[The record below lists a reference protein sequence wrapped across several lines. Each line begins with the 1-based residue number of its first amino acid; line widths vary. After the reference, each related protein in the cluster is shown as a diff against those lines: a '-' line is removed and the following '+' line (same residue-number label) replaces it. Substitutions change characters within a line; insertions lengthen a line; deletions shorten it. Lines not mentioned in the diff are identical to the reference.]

1 MKFLPLAYLFFG
13 LSYSQKIRDLFHTKG
28 GTLVSLYPDD
38 CSYPCHHAS
47 NHKVGFTMT
56 VDVDGTCLEKLDLDA
71 ELSSFFREEPCFPK
85 VCMNNFT
92 LILIHLYPNVDTLY
106 PHYIDPFYLH
116 FHPFQPL
123 VDPFYPCFDP
133 FSSHFDPF

>member
-13 LSYSQKIRDLFHTKG
+13 LSHSQKIRDLFHTKG

-85 VCMNNFT
+85 TVKTCSYCITKSRKLLELKKVCTYKSPKRCRELKDRMNGKCKKGTKVRNK
-92 LILIHLYPNVDTLY
+92 
-106 PHYIDPFYLH
+106 
-116 FHPFQPL
+116 
-123 VDPFYPCFDP
+123 
-133 FSSHFDPF
+133 